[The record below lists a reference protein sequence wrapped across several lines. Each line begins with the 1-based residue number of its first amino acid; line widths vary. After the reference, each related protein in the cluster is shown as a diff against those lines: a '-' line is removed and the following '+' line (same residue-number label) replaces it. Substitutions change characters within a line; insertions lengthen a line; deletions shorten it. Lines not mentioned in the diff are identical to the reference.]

1 MRACRSLA
9 FLLGMLLP
17 GIPAGMAADDDWT
30 VLTMA
35 RDGSWGLG
43 CQASQ
48 WQAMAQAIRLCR
60 SMAGASGAGDCGA
73 SIAASRGGWIVANL
87 CGDYKVLATG
97 STLGE
102 AETEAL
108 NREISLQLRFV
119 PDLPPCRRVVT
130 VDAGRSTIVSSLR
143 APPGRTNFSVV

>member
-1 MRACRSLA
+1 MPVIARSIVLCAMLA
-9 FLLGMLLP
+9 GSLSCQ
-17 GIPAGMAADDDWT
+17 AADGDWT

-35 RDGSWGLG
+35 RDGSWGVG
-43 CQASQ
+43 VQATQ
-48 WQAMAQAIRLCR
+48 GQAMAEAIGTCR
-60 SMAGASGAGDCGA
+60 AMAGASGDTSDCGA
-73 SIAASRGGWIVANL
+73 SFATTRDGWIVANL

-119 PDLPPCRRVVT
+119 PDLAPCRRVVT
-130 VDAGRSTIVSSLR
+130 IDAGSSTITSHLR
-143 APPGRTNFSVV
+143 PHTPAGGT